1 MSNFN
6 IHIRLALRYPKSIT
20 FWEAKMKNKGYFKG
34 WYFKCCTGSKTVAFI
49 PAYHY
54 SKNTKTASLQIIS
67 DDAVCNLPFKSI
79 EYTERPLCIKL
90 GDCVFSDK
98 GISLNYQNDNLSLK
112 GSLNF
117 DALSPISYNI
127 MGPFALVPF
136 MQCRHSVYSMSHK
149 VSGEIAVNGSLFNFK
164 NGIGYIEGDRGRS
177 FPKRYIWTQCCF
189 GNNSLMLSVADI
201 PFLGTSFTGII
212 GSVMLDG
219 KEYRI
224 ATYLGARAKDI
235 NKSAVTVKQ
244 GGFELT
250 AKLLEKKSHPLFAPI
265 NGDMSR
271 TIHESASCKAYYR
284 LLHNGAVMCEFVS
297 ENASFEF
304 EYP

>member
-6 IHIRLALRYPKSIT
+6 IHIRPALRYPKSIT
-20 FWEAKMKNKGYFKG
+20 FWEAKMQNKEYFKG

-49 PAYHY
+49 PSYHY
-54 SKNTKTASLQIIS
+54 SKNTKTASLQIIN

-98 GISLNYQNDNLSLK
+98 GISLCYQNDGLSLK

-117 DALSPISYNI
+117 GALSPISYNI

-149 VSGEIAVNGSLFNFK
+149 VSGEIAVKGSLFNFK

-212 GSVMLDG
+212 GAVMLGG

-250 AKLLEKKSHPLFAPI
+250 AKLLQKKSHPLFAPI

-271 TIHESASCKAYYR
+271 TINESASCKAYYCF
-284 LLHNGAVMCEFVS
+284 LHNGVVLCEFVS

-304 EYP
+304 EYS